1 MLDQMF
7 EGYRKTSESWLQ
19 MQQDMMRQLWQQ
31 GLTMPQAANVPGGD
45 WSQGRQKRW
54 LEMIIDLLNKHRES
68 LDSLYRSSIQILEQ
82 TFQVTEARSPD
93 DYRRLTEEVWRKVF
107 EVMKN
112 QSDATFRD
120 FRSFAEKSFDM
131 AQNAHP

>member
-1 MLDQMF
+1 MFDQMF

>member
-31 GLTMPQAANVPGGD
+31 TLSMPQAPTAPGGD

-54 LEMIIDLLNKHRES
+54 LEMIIQLLDKHREA
-68 LDSLYRSSIQILEQ
+68 LDSLYRSGIQILEQ
-82 TFQVTEARSPD
+82 TFHVTEARSPD

-107 EVMKN
+107 EVMKT
-112 QSDATFRD
+112 QSDMSFRD
-120 FRSFAEKSFDM
+120 FRTFAEKSFDM
-131 AQNAHP
+131 AQNAQP